1 MVSEPGLAARVAVS
15 SAPVVAVDV
24 GAHLEVVAVVGLT
37 AGAGIEAG
45 IFLEGPRLVDVGQVD
60 ELRPVLIGERHV
72 RAGPARSVIG
82 GAVAGEDATAQEV
95 LGRFVRHVLEV
106 AVGEALVDARLEG
119 VGQSLDIE
127 DFHYALQAM
136 PRLQP
141 QAYGRN
147 YTEEPVSADGRAE
160 QVRVG

>member
-1 MVSEPGLAARVAVS
+1 MVSEPGLAARVAVQR
-15 SAPVVAVDV
+15 PVVAVDI

-37 AGAGIEAG
+37 AGAGIEARV
-45 IFLEGPRLVDVGQVD
+45 LVEGPRLVDVGQVD

-72 RAGPARSVIG
+72 RAGPARQGVIG

-106 AVGEALVDARLEG
+106 AVGEPVVDARLEG
-119 VGQSLDIE
+119 VGQPLDIE

-136 PRLQP
+136 PWLQP